1 MIIKVLDPKTSIV
14 VLVWA
19 ILGMSSNL
27 LAQWNPQGEKIKSSW
42 AENINPD
49 QVWQEYPR
57 PIMERKEWL
66 NLNGL
71 WQYAILPA

>member
-1 MIIKVLDPKTSIV
+1 MKFKMIFIIWV
-14 VLVWA
+14 
-19 ILGMSSNL
+19 ILSLHMPL
-27 LAQWNPQGEKIKSSW
+27 LAQWKPQGEKIKSSW